1 MGGEELTLNDQG
13 ESIISYAD
21 YATALVDEISD
32 GTHIRERISVV
43 RK

>member
-1 MGGEELTLNDQG
+1 MTLNEKG

-21 YATALVDEISD
+21 YAVAKVDEITK
-32 GTHIRERISVV
+32 GNHIQERISVV